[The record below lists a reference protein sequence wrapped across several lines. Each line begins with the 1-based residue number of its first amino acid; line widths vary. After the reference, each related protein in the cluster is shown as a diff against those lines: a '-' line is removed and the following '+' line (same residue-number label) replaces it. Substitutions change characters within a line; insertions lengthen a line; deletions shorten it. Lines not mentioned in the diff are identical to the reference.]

1 MERET
6 AVYIDLAGA
15 TVPVGTLW
23 TRTRGARQTASFE
36 YAASWLARPGAFGI
50 DPALPPARGPFHT
63 DRPLFNA
70 FTDPA
75 PDRWGQNLMRRNE
88 RRQAR
93 LERRQPRTLQAIDY
107 LTLVDDRT
115 RLGALRFRA
124 AGGGAFLTTT
134 GDREVPPVVDL
145 PRLLSAANR
154 AIDADETDED
164 LRLLLAPGTSLGGAC
179 PKATVRAGDGH
190 LLIAK
195 FPRTDDEWPVTRW
208 EAVALTLAQA
218 AGIEVAPFR
227 LRRVSNRA
235 VLTARRFDRREGRR
249 VAFTSALTAL
259 EASDHD
265 EQRSYLEIAEFL
277 RREGSAVNRDLHQL
291 WRRIVFNVLISNTDD
306 HLRNHGFL
314 RAPHGWRL
322 APAYDL
328 NPVPVDVKPR
338 VHALAIDEFDGTASL
353 ETALTV
359 APRFGMTERA
369 AHTAMAEVGRAV
381 SGWRDAAARHGLTAD
396 DVERMASAFD
406 HQDARTAAGSG
417 RAPGLASR
425 QNGA

>member
-6 AVYIDLAGA
+6 AVFIDLAGA

-70 FTDPA
+70 FTDHA

-93 LERRQPRTLQAIDY
+93 VEQRQPRTLQAIDY

-124 AGGGAFLTTT
+124 PGGGGEFLTTNR
-134 GDREVPPVVDL
+134 GREVPPVVDL
-145 PRLLSAANR
+145 PRLLSAATR
-154 AIDADETDED
+154 AVDAEETEED
-164 LRLLLAPGTSLGGAC
+164 LRLLLAPGTSLGGAR
-179 PKATVRAGDGH
+179 PKATVRAADGH

-195 FPRTDDEWPVTRW
+195 FPRRDDEWPVTRW
-208 EAVALTLAQA
+208 EAVALALAQA

-249 VAFTSALTAL
+249 VAFISALTAL
-259 EASDHD
+259 EAADHD
-265 EQRSYLEIAEFL
+265 AQRSYLEIAEFL
-277 RREGSAVNRDLHQL
+277 RREGSAVGQDLRQL
-291 WRRIVFNVLISNTDD
+291 WRRLAFNVLISNTDD

-338 VHALAIDEFDGTASL
+338 VHALALDEFDGTASL
-353 ETALTV
+353 ETALAV
-359 APRFGMTERA
+359 APWFGMTERA
-369 AHTAMAEVGRAV
+369 ARTVMAEVGRAV
-381 SGWRDAAARHGLTAD
+381 SGWREAAARHGLTPA
-396 DVERMASAFD
+396 DVERMASAFN
-406 HQDARTAAGSG
+406 HPDAKTAAAGSG
-417 RAPGLASR
+417 LQPD
-425 QNGA
+425 

>member
-6 AVYIDLAGA
+6 AVYADLDGA

-36 YAASWLARPGAFGI
+36 YAASWLARPDAFGI

-88 RRQAR
+88 RRQA
-93 LERRQPRTLQAIDY
+93 LTERRQPRTLQAIDY

-115 RLGALRFRA
+115 RLGALRFRD
-124 AGGGAFLTTT
+124 AGGGGFLTT
-134 GDREVPPVVDL
+134 GERPVPPVVDL
-145 PRLLSAANR
+145 PRLLSATNR
-154 AIDADETDED
+154 AIDADETAED
-164 LRLLLAPGTSLGGAC
+164 LRLILAPGTSLGGAR
-179 PKATVRAGDGH
+179 PKATVRDTDGH

-195 FPRTDDEWPVTRW
+195 FPRRDDEWPVTRW
-208 EAVALTLAQA
+208 EAAAMDLAQA
-218 AGIEVAPFR
+218 AGIDVAPFR
-227 LRRVSNRA
+227 LRHAAGRA
-235 VLTARRFDRREGRR
+235 VLTARRFDRRQGQRI
-249 VAFTSALTAL
+249 AFTSALTAL

-277 RREGSAVNRDLHQL
+277 RREGSAVNRDLRQL
-291 WRRIVFNVLISNTDD
+291 WRRIAFNVLVSNTDD

-322 APAYDL
+322 SPAYDL

-338 VHALAIDEFDGTASL
+338 VHALALDDFDGTASL

-359 APRFGMTERA
+359 APRFGMTGRDARA
-369 AHTAMAEVGRAV
+369 ALAEVGRAV
-381 SGWRDAAARHGLTAD
+381 RGWRDAAARHGLTPD

-406 HQDARTAAGSG
+406 HRDARIAAG
-417 RAPGLASR
+417 
-425 QNGA
+425 

>member
-6 AVYIDLAGA
+6 AVYVDLDGA

-36 YAASWLARPGAFGI
+36 YAASWLARPDAFGI

-88 RRQAR
+88 RRQA
-93 LERRQPRTLQAIDY
+93 LTERRQPRTLQAIDY

-115 RLGALRFRA
+115 RLGALRFRD
-124 AGGGAFLTTT
+124 AGGGGFLTT
-134 GDREVPPVVDL
+134 GDRPVPPVVDL
-145 PRLLSAANR
+145 PRLLSATNR

-164 LRLLLAPGTSLGGAC
+164 LRLILAPGTSLGGAR
-179 PKATVRAGDGH
+179 PKATVRDTDGH

-208 EAVALTLAQA
+208 EAAAMALAQA
-218 AGIEVAPFR
+218 AGIDVAPFR
-227 LRRVSNRA
+227 LRNAAGRA
-235 VLTARRFDRREGRR
+235 VLTARRFDRRQGQRI
-249 VAFTSALTAL
+249 AFTSALTAL
-259 EASDHD
+259 EAADHD

-277 RREGSAVNRDLHQL
+277 RREGSAVDRDLRQL
-291 WRRIVFNVLISNTDD
+291 WRRIAFNVLVSNTDD

-322 APAYDL
+322 SPAYDL

-338 VHALAIDEFDGTASL
+338 VHALALDDFDGTASL
-353 ETALTV
+353 ETALAV
-359 APRFGMTERA
+359 APRFGMTGRDARA
-369 AHTAMAEVGRAV
+369 ALAEVGRAV
-381 SGWRDAAARHGLTAD
+381 RGWRDAAARHGLTPD

-406 HQDARTAAGSG
+406 HRDARIAAGG
-417 RAPGLASR
+417 P
-425 QNGA
+425 